1 MRGFHRFLKINQHKR
16 MNFIFDLDRTL
27 WDFTVESS
35 PTIKYKDVQK
45 NYIHAS
51 RPIILKTLQ
60 DEGHVLNVASR
71 SKRPNT
77 CCFFLDTAYPEI
89 DFSNTQVFYTPEE
102 DKQEHLENILGLNV
116 VYPFYF
122 FDDEVKIIRR
132 ARDKNKTSHCF
143 HTPRG
148 LNFETFKFFE

>member
-1 MRGFHRFLKINQHKR
+1 MRGFYRFLKMNRHKR

-27 WDFTVESS
+27 WDFTIEYS
-35 PTIKYKDVQK
+35 PTIKCKDVKQ

-60 DEGHVLNVASR
+60 DEGHILNVASR
-71 SKRPNT
+71 SKVPNT
-77 CCFFLDTAYPEI
+77 CCFFLDVVYPEI
-89 DFSNTQVFYTPEE
+89 TFLDKQIFYTPEE

-122 FDDEVKIIRR
+122 FDDEKTIMDR
-132 ARDKNKTSHCF
+132 AKDKNKLCHGF
-143 HTPRG
+143 HTPNG
-148 LNFETFKFFE
+148 LNFDTFKFFE

>member
-1 MRGFHRFLKINQHKR
+1 M
-16 MNFIFDLDRTL
+16 
-27 WDFTVESS
+27 
-35 PTIKYKDVQK
+35 QK

-89 DFSNTQVFYTPEE
+89 DFSNRQVFYTPEE